1 MADKSTLGAMKK
13 KLVDDILKLMLEANN
28 VYFVADDHNDC
39 IFASRT
45 FDFCKNLLNSI
56 NF

>member
-13 KLVDDILKLMLEANN
+13 QLVDDILKLMLEANN

-39 IFASRT
+39 TFASRT
-45 FDFCKNLLNSI
+45 SDFCKNLLNSI